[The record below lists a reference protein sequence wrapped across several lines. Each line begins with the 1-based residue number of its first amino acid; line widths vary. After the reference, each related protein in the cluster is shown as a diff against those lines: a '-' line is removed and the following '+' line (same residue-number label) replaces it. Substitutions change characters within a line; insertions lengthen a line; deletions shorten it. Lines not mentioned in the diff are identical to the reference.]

1 VRERYVELVH
11 AYLRDGQE
19 GDLAAIGDMRN
30 SLIENEAPIE
40 ELVGMHERAMLA
52 LKETISSAN
61 FADVVTKTSTCLME
75 LAIAYSLADQKKKIL
90 LDGNNASTAK
100 RQRLESLGRVVGGTA
115 LQFNNLLQPISSA
128 PEGRAA

>member
-1 VRERYVELVH
+1 
-11 AYLRDGQE
+11 LR
-19 GDLAAIGDMRN
+19 
-30 SLIENEAPIE
+30 
-40 ELVGMHERAMLA
+40 RAG
-52 LKETISSAN
+52 AN
-61 FADVVTKTSTCLME
+61 FTDVVTKTSTCLIE
-75 LAIAYSLADQKKKIL
+75 LALAYSLADQKKKIL